1 MMREIQ
7 ASQAKIHL
15 AELLDEVER
24 GESLVI
30 TRHGRRIARLV
41 PDADLRQQ
49 QIDEALTAI
58 REVRQRTGK
67 ISRSDLLA
75 ARDEG
80 RK

>member
-1 MMREIQ
+1 MREVQ

-24 GESLVI
+24 GETLVI
-30 TRHGRRIARLV
+30 TRNGRRIARLV
-41 PDADLRQQ
+41 PEADLRQQ
-49 QIDEALTAI
+49 DIDEALTAI
-58 REVRQRTGK
+58 REIRQRTGT

>member
-1 MMREIQ
+1 MREVQ
-7 ASQAKIHL
+7 ASQAKVHL

-30 TRHGRRIARLV
+30 TRHGRRIARLIPEV
-41 PDADLRQQ
+41 DLRQQ
-49 QIDEALTAI
+49 EIDEALAAI
-58 REVRQRTGK
+58 REIRQRTGK
-67 ISRSDLLA
+67 IRRSDLLS

>member
-49 QIDEALTAI
+49 QIDEALMAI

>member
-1 MMREIQ
+1 MREVQ
-7 ASQAKIHL
+7 ASQAKVHL

-30 TRHGRRIARLV
+30 TRHGRRIARLIPEV
-41 PDADLRQQ
+41 DLRQQ
-49 QIDEALTAI
+49 EIDEALAAI
-58 REVRQRTGK
+58 LEIRQRSGK
-67 ISRSDLLA
+67 ISRSDLLS